1 MPPRALT
8 ATLLTVAYGL
18 LVGCGTP
25 IDRDCSSSDTSAAE
39 ALPELLSQTGLYA
52 EIPGDVVA
60 DAVLEFE
67 PRFPLWTDGADKRRW
82 LLLPDGGQVDTSN
95 PAHWVFPV
103 GTRLFKEFAL
113 DGVRLETRMTT
124 RTEGGWTAVSYVWS
138 EGGDDAVRE
147 LDGAPDVADT
157 PHDVP
162 SAAECLA
169 CHAGRGNF
177 TLGFSATQLR
187 PQTRADLHDAG
198 VLSDAVAGEIDLP
211 PTALAGLGVL
221 HGNCSH
227 CHNPQRD
234 EQPQATTCFAPNAAE
249 DDDEPVDFTLPH
261 GLASVD
267 DAPVLQT
274 ARWLLNGGADSE
286 VLERMSERNRDAFNP
301 SMPPLGTEIVD
312 PDGLAAVEAFLAE
325 LPAQEL

>member
-1 MPPRALT
+1 MSLRAL
-8 ATLLTVAYGL
+8 ATTVFAAGCGL
-18 LVGCGTP
+18 MVGCGTP
-25 IDRDCSSSDTSAAE
+25 IERDCSSADTSAAE
-39 ALPELLSQTGLYA
+39 ALPESLSQTGLYA
-52 EIPGDVVA
+52 DIAADVVV
-60 DAVLEFE
+60 DAAHEFE

-82 LLLPDGGQVDTSN
+82 LLLPDGGQVDTSD
-95 PAHWVFPV
+95 PAEWVFPV
-103 GTRLFKEFAL
+103 GTKLFKEFAL
-113 DGVRLETRMTT
+113 HGVRLETRLTT

-138 EGGDDAVRE
+138 DGGADAARQ
-147 LDGAPDVADT
+147 LDAAPDVADT

-177 TLGFSATQLR
+177 TLGFSATQLQ

-198 VLSDAVAGEIDLP
+198 VLSDAGEGEIDLP

-227 CHNPQRD
+227 CHNAHRD
-234 EQPQATTCFAPNAAE
+234 DQPQATTCFAPNAGE

-274 ARWLLNGGADSE
+274 ARWLLDGGADSE
-286 VLERMSERNRDAFNP
+286 VIARMSERNTSAFNP
-301 SMPPLGTEIVD
+301 SMPPLGTENVHQE
-312 PDGLAAVEAFLAE
+312 GLAAVEAFLSE
-325 LPAQEL
+325 LPAQER